1 MEKNEGRTIEW
12 QNPDSKKGGVQSSC
26 LIAVLFLGERGGG
39 LDGGWGGGEWVLVL
53 CRQAVYFKLQSVVPA
68 GEQGWDFIFSKDGTL
83 LLQYWRM
90 SYWATK
96 SSKQTVSPNYKKWIE
111 HLLLNVTSGNRIS
124 MPSVDKL
131 YLICLLFVL
140 ERKDLIQMSIKS
152 IFQLEGTSDCLL
164 RRALKERKKKMEG

>member
-1 MEKNEGRTIEW
+1 
-12 QNPDSKKGGVQSSC
+12 
-26 LIAVLFLGERGGG
+26 
-39 LDGGWGGGEWVLVL
+39 
-53 CRQAVYFKLQSVVPA
+53 
-68 GEQGWDFIFSKDGTL
+68 
-83 LLQYWRM
+83 
-90 SYWATK
+90 
-96 SSKQTVSPNYKKWIE
+96 
-111 HLLLNVTSGNRIS
+111 